1 MLDVI
6 TIRFTNKM
14 NKELEQP
21 IIEKELKEAI
31 EEMATRKVPRLN
43 GIALEFFMKFWLI
56 IRQEYYKVVL
66 EVIDKGKFPNGV
78 TQRLIALLHKCEF

>member
-21 IIEKELKEAI
+21 IIEKKLKRLLKRWQQGRLLDL
-31 EEMATRKVPRLN
+31 MALPWNFL
-43 GIALEFFMKFWLI
+43 
-56 IRQEYYKVVL
+56 
-66 EVIDKGKFPNGV
+66 
-78 TQRLIALLHKCEF
+78 

>member
-31 EEMATRKVPRLN
+31 EEMATRKAPGLD
-43 GIALEFFMKFWLI
+43 GIALEFFMKIWLI
-56 IRQEYYKVVL
+56 IR
-66 EVIDKGKFPNGV
+66 
-78 TQRLIALLHKCEF
+78 